1 MNPFDN
7 RTGWRA
13 RGVALVALVCFATLP
28 ALTALAQ
35 EAEKRMAT
43 ALSGY
48 AGQPIAIES
57 IKPSPAPGISE
68 VQIENGPML
77 YATDD
82 GAYFFLNGDLHR
94 ADGADAINLT
104 EERRSVGRREQMAT
118 VSVDDMVVFSPEGET
133 LDYVSVFTDVTCFYC
148 QKLHREVDQLNAKG
162 IEVRYLAFP
171 RGGIDSDGAKKLA
184 TAWCAEDQQTT
195 LTELKA
201 GVELPLNECA
211 NNPIAAQYQ
220 LGKDLGVSGTPAIV
234 TSTGLMIPGYRPA
247 SDLAAL
253 LGLE

>member
-1 MNPFDN
+1 MNPLDN

-13 RGVALVALVCFATLP
+13 RGAAMFALLCFVTLP

-171 RGGIDSDGAKKLA
+171 RGGIDSEGAKKLA

-211 NNPIAAQYQ
+211 DNPIAAQYQ